1 MLEQL
6 KAEVLAANLALPA
19 HQLVTFTWGNV
30 SAVDRDSGMMV
41 IKPSGVEYDVMTAED
56 MVVVNIATGKV
67 VEGSKKPSSDTPT
80 HLALYRR
87 YPEIGG
93 IVHTH
98 SRHATIW
105 SQAGQDLPAWG
116 TTHADYFYGAIPCT
130 RLMTTAEIA
139 GEYEYQTGE
148 VIIKTFEE
156 RDISP
161 MQVPAVLV
169 HSHGPFA
176 WGKDAADA
184 VHNAVVLEECAYMG
198 LSRASLH
205 HSFRLCSRNCWIS
218 ITCASMA
225 QMPITASNH
234 PELICSLQYRRFQT
248 AGVNPVCFE
257 NICRK

>member
-30 SAVDRDSGMMV
+30 SALDETRKLMV
-41 IKPSGVEYDVMTAED
+41 IKPSGVEYDVMTADD
-56 MVVVNIATGKV
+56 MVVIDIASGQV
-67 VEGSKKPSSDTPT
+67 IEGTKKPSSDTAT
-80 HLALYRR
+80 HLALYRH
-87 YPEIGG
+87 YPAIGG

-105 SQAGQDLPAWG
+105 SQAGLDLPAWG

-130 RLMTTAEIA
+130 RLMTPEEIN
-139 GEYEYQTGE
+139 GEYEYQTGK

-156 RDISP
+156 RDLNP
-161 MQVPAVLV
+161 MLIPAVLV

-176 WGKDAADA
+176 WGKSASDA

-198 LSRASLH
+198 LFSRQLTPQ
-205 HSFRLCSRNCWIS
+205 LPGI
-218 ITCASMA
+218 
-225 QMPITASNH
+225 QQ
-234 PELICSLQYRRFQT
+234 ELLDKHYL
-248 AGVNPVCFE
+248 
-257 NICRK
+257 RKHGDKAYYGQ